1 MEKNLYDM
9 IIIGGGPAGYTAA
22 LYGGRAGL
30 KALLLEKYM
39 PGGQMAE
46 AHNIENYPGFE
57 DGIDGFSL
65 AEKMMKQAVR
75 FGAESKYKEVLG
87 VSLKENPKIVKT
99 KDETFFGKTVVIATG
114 ASPRELGI
122 ENEKALIG
130 KGVSYCATCDGMFY
144 KDKVVSVIGGGDTA
158 AGDALLLSRVAKKVV
173 LVHRRDSLRA
183 TKIYQDALKNTENIE
198 IRWDSV
204 VTDLLFEEK
213 LKGIRLKNVKTE
225 EEEIIE
231 CEGMFVSI
239 GRKPATEFLDGQ
251 LNLSEGGYII
261 ADETTKTSI
270 EGVFAVGD
278 VREKSV
284 RQVVTAVSD
293 GAVACH
299 MAEEYLAKE
308 EKEKLL

>member
-1 MEKNLYDM
+1 MKEIYDM

-22 LYGGRAGL
+22 LYGKRAGL
-30 KALLLEKYM
+30 KTLILEKYM

-46 AHNIENYPGFE
+46 SHNIENYPGFE

-65 AEKMMKQAVR
+65 GEKMMKQALR
-75 FGAESKYKEVLG
+75 FGAESKYKEVVS
-87 VSLKENPKIVKT
+87 VSLNENPKIVKT
-99 KDETFFGKTVVIATG
+99 KDETFFGKTIVIATG
-114 ASPRELGI
+114 ANPRELGI

-183 TKIYQDALKNTENIE
+183 AKVYHDALMNTENIE
-198 IRWDSV
+198 IRWNSV
-204 VTDLLFEEK
+204 VSELIFEDK
-213 LKGIRLKNVKTE
+213 LKGIRLKDVKTE
-225 EEEIIE
+225 EEEVLE
-231 CEGMFVSI
+231 CDGMFVSV
-239 GRKPATEFLDGQ
+239 GRKPVTEFLKGQ
-251 LNLSEGGYII
+251 LKLSDGGYIE

-270 EGVFAVGD
+270 EGVFAAGD
-278 VREKSV
+278 VRKKKV

-293 GAVACH
+293 GAVCVH
-299 MAEEYLAKE
+299 MAEEYLTK
-308 EKEKLL
+308 K

>member
-1 MEKNLYDM
+1 MENKLYDM
-9 IIIGGGPAGYTAA
+9 IIIGGGPAGYTTA
-22 LYGGRAGL
+22 LYGQRAGIRC
-30 KALLLEKYM
+30 LLLEKYM

-46 AHNIENYPGFE
+46 SHNIENYPGFE

-75 FGAESKYKEVLG
+75 FGAESKYKEVLS
-87 VSLKENPKIVKT
+87 VSLNENPKVVKT
-99 KDETFFGKTVVIATG
+99 KDETFLGKTIVIATG
-114 ASPRELGI
+114 ANPRELGI
-122 ENEKALIG
+122 ENEKALVG
-130 KGVSYCATCDGMFY
+130 KGVAYCASCDGMFY

-158 AGDALLLSRVAKKVV
+158 AGDALLLSRVAKKVI

-183 TKIYQDALKNTENIE
+183 AKIYRDALMNAKNIE
-198 IRWDSV
+198 IKWNSK
-204 VTDLLFEEK
+204 VTELLFEEK
-213 LKGIRLKNVKTE
+213 LKGIRLKDVKTD

-239 GRKPATEFLDGQ
+239 GRKPVTEFLEGQ
-251 LNLSEGGYII
+251 LKLSEGGYII

-278 VREKSV
+278 VREKKV

-293 GAVACH
+293 GAVAVH
-299 MAEEYLAKE
+299 MAEEYLSDK
-308 EKEKLL
+308 

>member
-1 MEKNLYDM
+1 MTKEIYDM

-22 LYGGRAGL
+22 LYGERAGL
-30 KALLLEKYM
+30 KTLILEKYM

-65 AEKMMKQAVR
+65 GEKMMKQAVR

-87 VSLKENPKIVKT
+87 VDLNENPKIVKT
-99 KDETFFGKTVVIATG
+99 KDETFMGKTIVVATG
-114 ASPRELGI
+114 ASPRTLGV
-122 ENEKALIG
+122 ENEKNLVG
-130 KGVSYCATCDGMFY
+130 KGVCYCASCDGMFY
-144 KDKVVSVIGGGDTA
+144 KGKVVAVIGGGDTA
-158 AGDALLLSRVAKKVV
+158 AGDALLLSRVAEKVI
-173 LVHRRDSLRA
+173 LVHRRDALRA
-183 TKIYQDALKNTENIE
+183 TKVYHDAILNAKNIE
-198 IRWDSV
+198 IKWDSV
-204 VTDLLFEEK
+204 VSELLFEDK

-225 EEEIIE
+225 EEEILE

-239 GRKPATEFLDGQ
+239 GRKPVTEFLEGQ
-251 LNLSEGGYII
+251 LKTSDGGYII

-278 VREKSV
+278 VREKKV

-293 GAVACH
+293 GAVSVH
-299 MAEEYLAKE
+299 MAEEYLAEINRK
-308 EKEKLL
+308 K

>member
-22 LYGGRAGL
+22 LYGKRAGL
-30 KALLLEKYM
+30 KCLILEKYM

-75 FGAESKYKEVLG
+75 FGAESKYKEVLS
-87 VSLKENPKIVKT
+87 VDLSENPKVVKT
-99 KDETFFGKTVVIATG
+99 KDETFFGKTIVVATG
-114 ASPRELGI
+114 ANPRELGI
-122 ENEKALIG
+122 ENEKALVG

-158 AGDALLLSRVAKKVV
+158 AVDALLLSRVAKKVF

-183 TKIYQDALKNTENIE
+183 TRIYQDSLMNAKNIE
-198 IRWDSV
+198 IRWNSV
-204 VTDLLFEEK
+204 VSGLLFEDK
-213 LKGIRLKNVKTE
+213 LKGIRLKDVKTNA
-225 EEEIIE
+225 EEILD

-239 GRKPATEFLDGQ
+239 GRKPATEFLEGQ
-251 LNLSEGGYII
+251 MKLSESGYII

-270 EGVFAVGD
+270 EGVFAIGD
-278 VREKSV
+278 VREKEV

-299 MAEEYLAKE
+299 MVEEYLSDK
-308 EKEKLL
+308 